1 MDTQLGS
8 PAFIR
13 QHYLSRS
20 VKLYMI
26 GVIIVGLFVTYY
38 GIEKYLEYSDKS
50 TIVANSE
57 QELVDL
63 GKSKKLE
70 ADSFTTLASDSKT
83 QHDTM
88 IKELSAVFPSQENY
102 TELTRIFD
110 AWFLNTNRSNNPI
123 VLTDMQFG
131 ALAADKSGKY
141 DVLPISMN
149 ITSSEPNFYKFLS
162 FVQDSGT
169 LSQKV
174 RLLNLKSVQM
184 NFSDDTTST
193 VKNQI
198 QFRAE
203 IQAYFQK
210 DKS

>member
-1 MDTQLGS
+1 
-8 PAFIR
+8 
-13 QHYLSRS
+13 
-20 VKLYMI
+20 MI

-70 ADSFTTLASDSKT
+70 ADGFTALASDSKT
-83 QHDTM
+83 QRDTM
-88 IKELSAVFPSQENY
+88 IKELSSVFPSQENY

-123 VLTDMQFG
+123 VLTDMQYG
-131 ALAADKSGKY
+131 TPATDKSGKY

-184 NFSDDTTST
+184 NFSDDTTAT
-193 VKNQI
+193 IKNQI